1 MFPIV
6 NSIST
11 QSKKVLLEVQG
22 YNLWEEQLLTGEQH
36 SPLSES
42 WRLTLSKDWSE
53 QYLTIHNVV
62 ATDWMQERKKRTWG
76 EDDLEV
82 PEVQSK
88 QKSSFPGSPSNLPLT
103 RFKIPSNN
111 GIGFRCRY
119 WSPGQESCYLIVLPS
134 HDAPCTN
141 LTCCPVTHLAVL

>member
-1 MFPIV
+1 MFRIF

-11 QSKKVLLEVQG
+11 QSKKVLFEVQG

-36 SPLSES
+36 FPLVWKLTSNLIQ
-42 WRLTLSKDWSE
+42 RLIWAILDNL
-53 QYLTIHNVV
+53 QCGGDRLNVG
-62 ATDWMQERKKRTWG
+62 EKKEDLRR
-76 EDDLEV
+76 DDLEV

-88 QKSSFPGSPSNLPLT
+88 QKSSFPSSPSNLPLT
-103 RFKIPSNN
+103 RFKILSNN
-111 GIGFRCRY
+111 GIGFGCRY

-141 LTCCPVTHLAVL
+141 LTCCPIIHLAVL